1 MEVPSSE
8 GPSYQKRSVPSDAF
22 IFFSPK
28 TEGVK
33 EQISYNEE
41 AWRVLSLTALPPGK
55 GDSPPDFSSLCSRWR
70 DLHDQRIDGWE
81 KSGKTGEPGLGFID
95 LYQSHRRRYAVRGI
109 LLSDHPSTSPKPSRY
124 LFILERIYPDE
135 LNLSLLS
142 RQWGL
147 NRREKEIVRLI
158 FTDKSNK
165 EMAHTLG
172 ISPNTFKGYLKLL
185 MAKLGVGSRSGIIS
199 CLLTGRNPSSHPQP

>member
-1 MEVPSSE
+1 MEAHSS
-8 GPSYQKRSVPSDAF
+8 QKSSVPSDAF
-22 IFFSPK
+22 IFYGPK
-28 TEGVK
+28 AEGIK
-33 EQISYNEE
+33 EQVSYNEE
-41 AWRVLSLTALPPGK
+41 AWRVLSLTALPPSQ
-55 GDSPPDFSSLCSRWR
+55 GDPPPDLSSLCSRWR
-70 DLHDQRIDGWE
+70 GLLDQRLDEWSI
-81 KSGKTGEPGLGFID
+81 SGKTGEPGLGFID
-95 LYQSHRRRYAVRGI
+95 LYQSRRRRYAVRGI
-109 LLSDHPSTSPKPSRY
+109 LLTDHPSASPKQANRY

-147 NRREKEIVRLI
+147 NRREKEIVRLL

-185 MAKLGVGSRSGIIS
+185 MGKLGVGSRCGIIA
-199 CLLTGRNPSSHPQP
+199 CLLTGRNPSSPPPP